1 MYEPPNVNVNN
12 NLINDLCTE
21 NENLQREVL
30 YLENIERLSKT
41 KISCNK
47 INKSP
52 QQNNTKT
59 YLQVVPLTVSYGDEE
74 L

>member
-21 NENLQREVL
+21 NENLQREVP

>member
-12 NLINDLCTE
+12 NLINDLYTE

-47 INKSP
+47 INKRP

-59 YLQVVPLTVSYGDEE
+59 YLQVLPLIVSYGDEE

>member
-12 NLINDLCTE
+12 NLINDLYTE